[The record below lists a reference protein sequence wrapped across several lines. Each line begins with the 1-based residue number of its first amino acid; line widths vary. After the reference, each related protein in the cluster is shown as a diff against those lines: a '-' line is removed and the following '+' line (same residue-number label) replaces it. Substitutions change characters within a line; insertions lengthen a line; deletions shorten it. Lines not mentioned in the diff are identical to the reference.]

1 MRVAAQQD
9 GVIIEPGDDALQFHT
24 VDQKNSD
31 RRFVLAN
38 IVQEN
43 LLNVLI
49 FIAHLRSLRV
59 GCCWRRCRDIP
70 APSFLVLQG
79 YSVPTTADKPR
90 KVTAVVT
97 S

>member
-1 MRVAAQQD
+1 MLEHKLRMRVAAQQD

-59 GCCWRRCRDIP
+59 GCCWVTMQETLPVIP
-70 APSFLVLQG
+70 W
-79 YSVPTTADKPR
+79 Y
-90 KVTAVVT
+90 
-97 S
+97 